1 MLPSIRVAIV
11 DDHPLVR
18 EGIIHA
24 IGAADDDIMVVGE
37 GATAAE
43 AVELVR
49 TLTPDVLLLDLNI
62 PGLGL
67 VALGEIARMQFPTRV
82 IVLTVSEDSDDV
94 MEALRHGVSG
104 YVLKG
109 IRGSD
114 LKDIIRRVHRS
125 ERYVSPELAARLLSD
140 LSRPSIRPDD
150 CLSRRESEI
159 FRLVRRGCCNKDIA
173 KHLGIS
179 EKTVKHYMTTIFR
192 KLEVR
197 NRTELAVLNPAAL
210 SAPAQAP
217 WPTI

>member
-1 MLPSIRVAIV
+1 MPHMIRVAVV

-24 IGAADDDIMVVGE
+24 VGATGDDITVVGE

-49 TLTPDVLLLDLNI
+49 TLAPDVLLLDLSI

-67 VALGEIARMQFPTRV
+67 AALGEMARMQFPTRV
-82 IVLTVSEDSDDV
+82 IVLTASEDSGDV

-104 YVLKG
+104 YILKG
-109 IRGSD
+109 ICGSD

-140 LSRPSIRPDD
+140 LSRPSVRPDD
-150 CLSRRESEI
+150 CLSRREAEI
-159 FRLVRRGCCNKDIA
+159 VRLVRQGCCNKDIA
-173 KHLGIS
+173 KHLDIS

-197 NRTELAVLNPAAL
+197 NRTELAVLNPAARP
-210 SAPAQAP
+210 APVQAAGP
-217 WPTI
+217 LI

>member
-1 MLPSIRVAIV
+1 MLPSIRVAVV

-24 IGAADDDIMVVGE
+24 IGAAADDIMVVGE
-37 GATAAE
+37 GATAVE

-114 LKDIIRRVHRS
+114 LKDIIRRVHCS

-173 KHLGIS
+173 KHLGIT

-197 NRTELAVLNPAAL
+197 NRTELAVLNPAAR

>member
-1 MLPSIRVAIV
+1 MLHPIRVAVV

-24 IGAADDDIMVVGE
+24 IGASAEDITVVGE

-49 TLTPDVLLLDLNI
+49 TLAPDILLLDLSI

-67 VALGEIARMQFPTRV
+67 VALEEMARMQFQTRV
-82 IVLTVSEDSDDV
+82 IVLTASEDSGDV

-104 YVLKG
+104 YILKG

-125 ERYVSPELAARLLSD
+125 ERYVSPELAARMLSD
-140 LSRPSIRPDD
+140 LSRPSVRADD
-150 CLSRRESEI
+150 CLSRREAEI
-159 FRLVRRGCCNKDIA
+159 VRLVRQGCCNKDIA
-173 KHLGIS
+173 KHLDIS

-197 NRTELAVLNPAAL
+197 NRTELAVLNPA
-210 SAPAQAP
+210 SRPAPAQAAGP
-217 WPTI
+217 VI